1 MSWNLELTRCTN
13 IKIYSQDFFFVPPR
27 APCRAFK
34 NHIMKSTASPVQHKT
49 AHICIPHAVCFAVS
63 KYEEA
68 LTFTLLGDLE
78 VFLAAQH
85 HGLQHLM
92 RRHVG
97 LEVSRIPKL
106 THQLPKPLHQ
116 QKHDVARRPADPPVV
131 FLFQEVVPQGRD
143 IGEGLRKQWK

>member
-1 MSWNLELTRCTN
+1 MS
-13 IKIYSQDFFFVPPR
+13 K
-27 APCRAFK
+27 
-34 NHIMKSTASPVQHKT
+34 H
-49 AHICIPHAVCFAVS
+49 
-63 KYEEA
+63 EEA

-92 RRHVG
+92 GRHVG
-97 LEVSRIPKL
+97 LEVSRIPKF

-116 QKHDVARRPADPPVV
+116 QKHDVARRPADVPVV

-143 IGEGLRKQWK
+143 IGEGLRSGRNK